1 MKVLVIQTASI
12 GDVILITPIL
22 EAMHQHYPD
31 STIDLLVKKG
41 MDSLFTGHPFLN
53 QVLTWDKGQ
62 GKYRNLVSLIR
73 KIRRSH
79 YDHVITAQRFFSS
92 GIIAL
97 LSGAG
102 ETTGF
107 QKNPVSRWFTHR
119 VPHLMGDEN
128 IHEVDRNI
136 MLIKHLG
143 VQGRFLPKLYPSPGA
158 FAAASSAVQPP
169 YVCFAP
175 SSLWF
180 TKQYPLIKWIGL
192 LDEVPEHFAC
202 VLVGSTDDVE
212 LCREILNKTTHPRVI
227 SLAGKMSLLETAAL
241 MKGAVLNFTNDSAP
255 MHLASAMDAPVTAI
269 FCSTIPA
276 FGFGPLSTVSNVA
289 EVQEQLSCRPCGIHG
304 RKSCPEGHFRCGML
318 ITTNQLIA
326 KLSN

>member
-22 EAMHQHYPD
+22 EAMHQHYPE
-31 STIDLLVKKG
+31 SSIDLLVKRG
-41 MDSLFTGHPFLN
+41 MDSLFADHPFLN
-53 QVLTWDKGQ
+53 QVFTWDKRH
-62 GKYRNLVSLIR
+62 GKYRNLLSLIR
-73 KIRRSH
+73 KIRKTK
-79 YDHVITAQRFFSS
+79 YDQVITAQRFFSS

-97 LSGAG
+97 LSGAK
-102 ETTGF
+102 ETAGF

-119 VPHLMGDEN
+119 IPHLIGDES

-136 MLIKHLG
+136 MLINHLG
-143 VQGRFLPKLYPSPGA
+143 IQGRFLPKLYPSPQVFETVRGA
-158 FAAASSAVQPP
+158 VEAP

-180 TKQYPLIKWIGL
+180 TKQYPVNKWIEL
-192 LDEVPEHFAC
+192 LDEVPGHYAC
-202 VLVGSTDDVE
+202 VLVGSKDDVE
-212 LCREILNKTTHPRVI
+212 MCREICNKTVHPRVI

-276 FGFGPLSTVSNVA
+276 FGFGPLSVVSHVA
-289 EVQEQLSCRPCGIHG
+289 EVKEKLDCRPCGIHG
-304 RKSCPEGHFRCGML
+304 RTSCPEGHFRCAML

-326 KLSN
+326 TLLN